1 MSKVLVT
8 GATGFLGKYVVKEL
22 LNNPHDVVALGN
34 SEIRAKH
41 FEGIFKEVP
50 LYLHDLSHEYGYLKK
65 IIKKH
70 DIEYIIHC
78 AALKHVNLCESNVL
92 RAVEVNVEGTKNIIR
107 AANET
112 NIKNIIG
119 VSTDK
124 SINPS
129 CIYGTTKKLSEEM
142 LKSQNFGIFQG
153 VNYFYSTGSVLEIW
167 ETQMRKAQRITANKT
182 AIRYFASV
190 QDIAKTIVNNLDTKS
205 VFSTKECYKI
215 RISDLQKA
223 FSNFYKYNKTE
234 EYSLLSIEKNI
245 EELPENVRVIEP
257 SIDDICELIRE
268 YKKNEI

>member
-22 LNNPHDVVALGN
+22 LSNLHEVVALGN

-78 AALKHVNLCESNVL
+78 AALKHVNLCETNVL
-92 RAVEVNVEGTKNIIR
+92 RAVEVNVEGTKNIIK

-129 CIYGTTKKLSEEM
+129 CIYGITKKLAEEM

-167 ETQMRKAQRITANKT
+167 ESQMKKGQKITANKT
-182 AIRYFASV
+182 AIRFFASV
-190 QDIAKTIVNNLDTKS
+190 QDIAKTIVSNLDTKS
-205 VFSTKECYKI
+205 VFSTKKCYKI
-215 RISDLQKA
+215 SISDLQKA
-223 FSNFYKYNKTE
+223 FSIFYDYNKTE
-234 EYSLLSIEKNI
+234 EYSLLSIEKTI
-245 EELPENVRVIEP
+245 EELPENMDVVEL
-257 SIDDICELIRE
+257 SVEEICNLIKL
-268 YKKNEI
+268 YKESEI

>member
-22 LNNPHDVVALGN
+22 LSNLHEVVALGN

-78 AALKHVNLCESNVL
+78 AALKHVNLCETNVL
-92 RAVEVNVEGTKNIIR
+92 RAVEVNVEGTKNIIK

-129 CIYGTTKKLSEEM
+129 FIYRITKKLAEEM
-142 LKSQNFGIFQG
+142 LKSQNFDIFQG
-153 VNYFYSTGSVLEIW
+153 VNCFYSTGSV
-167 ETQMRKAQRITANKT
+167 
-182 AIRYFASV
+182 S
-190 QDIAKTIVNNLDTKS
+190 
-205 VFSTKECYKI
+205 
-215 RISDLQKA
+215 
-223 FSNFYKYNKTE
+223 
-234 EYSLLSIEKNI
+234 
-245 EELPENVRVIEP
+245 
-257 SIDDICELIRE
+257 
-268 YKKNEI
+268 